1 MDKAP
6 FPGNDIHLGQPR
18 ASLDATIDHVKKALT
33 YEQERVQLKKLNAV
47 IQSSSRSVK
56 VAIRHAMKSHS
67 VEEVLKI
74 AKALRHLN
82 KRK

>member
-1 MDKAP
+1 MIPP
-6 FPGNDIHLGQPR
+6 FPGNDIHLGKPR
-18 ASLDATIDHVKKALT
+18 ASLDAVVDHVKIALT
-33 YEQERVQLKKLNAV
+33 YDQERANLKKLNTV

-56 VAIRHAMKSHS
+56 VAIRHAMKSNS

-74 AKALRHLN
+74 AKALRQLN